1 MTPESKLVRNE
12 LVRKFAEQMRR
23 ELDAPVN
30 AAKGDDWIPTSVEE
44 HRHEIMYHLVKLL
57 LAVEEGDL
65 AGIREFTADT
75 ANHLAMLADS
85 FGVLDNPDYTA
96 TEYHGERQR
105 QMANAMIEI
114 LFPALEESF

>member
-1 MTPESKLVRNE
+1 MTAESKAARDE

-30 AAKGDDWIPTSVEE
+30 AAKGDDWIPISVEE
-44 HRHEIMYHLVKLL
+44 HRHEIVYHLVKLL
-57 LAVEEGDL
+57 LAVEEKDL

-85 FGVLDNPDYTA
+85 FGVLDNPDYTG
-96 TEYHGERQR
+96 TEYHGERHR
-105 QMANAMIEI
+105 QVADAMIEV
-114 LFPALEESF
+114 LFPDPEDAL